1 MSSISS
7 LTYSK
12 VSQINSMMNRFIR
25 EATVVKSQMS
35 SSLVPSAWHQFGIGN
50 NVDTFA

>member
-1 MSSISS
+1 MSSINS

-25 EATVVKSQMS
+25 EATVVKSQMAS
-35 SSLVPSAWHQFGIGN
+35 SFLPSAWHQFGIGQ

>member
-35 SSLVPSAWHQFGIGN
+35 SSLVPSAWRQFGIGN